1 MKTLILSQN
10 DIVAGSN
17 NTVLEYAF
25 PSGGIQ
31 LKEKTRVAL
40 SSVTMYNS
48 TPNISITYNN
58 NSFQYRW
65 VDGAT
70 YTVSIADGFYEIS
83 DLNNYLH
90 QTMYNNKHYL
100 LNSSNQ
106 IIWFITLAVNTSNYK
121 IDAIFYPL
129 SLALYPT
136 ATFPLPSGSTWTMPG
151 ISTIPQ
157 LVIQVNAFRTIVGF
171 QAGIFPSTNLFT
183 TIQTASSSEIPQVSP
198 LSSYTIKC
206 NLVNNQY
213 SIPNSL
219 IYSFPPSGSFGQQF
233 HISPNEYSYI
243 DCSAGNYGVFRV
255 EFSDQADRPVVI
267 LDPNITVLIVLK
279 DSDE

>member
-1 MKTLILSQN
+1 
-10 DIVAGSN
+10 
-17 NTVLEYAF
+17 
-25 PSGGIQ
+25 
-31 LKEKTRVAL
+31 
-40 SSVTMYNS
+40 
-48 TPNISITYNN
+48 
-58 NSFQYRW
+58 
-65 VDGAT
+65 
-70 YTVSIADGFYEIS
+70 
-83 DLNNYLH
+83 
-90 QTMYNNKHYL
+90 
-100 LNSSNQ
+100 
-106 IIWFITLAVNTSNYK
+106 
-121 IDAIFYPL
+121 
-129 SLALYPT
+129 
-136 ATFPLPSGSTWTMPG
+136 
-151 ISTIPQ
+151 
-157 LVIQVNAFRTIVGF
+157 
-171 QAGIFPSTNLFT
+171 
-183 TIQTASSSEIPQVSP
+183 